1 MRKRLKEYAE
11 LAIKIGVNV
20 QKDQIVSISAPIHSI
35 EFVRELSKVA
45 YERGAREVVYNWS
58 DDQLTLMKFQKATD
72 KAFEKFPKWEA
83 DRLNYLADEGACFLN
98 VISPDPELL
107 KDVDVK
113 RVANWS
119 KVRSEAVKEYYEK
132 VLSDKNSWSIVAL
145 PCEAW
150 ATKVF
155 PEVSNEEAMDKL
167 MEMILDICRIDGK
180 AISNWEQ
187 HNKNLTEKVKI
198 LNEKKFTAFHYKSEG
213 TDLMVG
219 MSKKQVWKAG
229 EAVTTDGIVFNP
241 NLPTEEVFSLPDK
254 NKVDGIL
261 ASKLPLNYNGNIID
275 NFTLTFEKGKVVK
288 FTAEKGY
295 EVLEGLLNTDDGA
308 RYLGEIALVP
318 VDSPISNTNTLFY
331 NTLFDEN
338 ASCHFAF
345 GAAYKNCIEGS
356 EKMTKEELEAEGVND
371 SLVHVDFMVGSKDL
385 SIDGIEE
392 NGDRT
397 PIFRNGNWVI

>member
-1 MRKRLKEYAE
+1 MRKKMEEYAE
-11 LAIKIGVNV
+11 LAIKTGVNV
-20 QKDQIVSISAPIHSI
+20 QKDQIVSINAPMHAL
-35 EFVRELSKVA
+35 EFVRELTKIA

-58 DDQLTLMKFQKATD
+58 DDQLTLMRFQKAND
-72 KAFEKFPKWEA
+72 KAFEEFPKWDA
-83 DRLNYLADEGACFLN
+83 DRLNDLADKGACFLN

-107 KDVDVK
+107 KDVDAK

-119 KVRSEAVKEYYEK
+119 KVRSQAIKGYYEK
-132 VLSDKNSWSIVAL
+132 VLSDKNAWSIVAV

-155 PEVSNEEAMDKL
+155 PETSKEKAMDKL
-167 MEMILDICRIDGK
+167 MEMILDMCRVDGD
-180 AISNWEQ
+180 AISNWDQ
-187 HNKNLTEKVKI
+187 HNKNLTEKVNI

-219 MSKKQVWKAG
+219 MSKKQLWKAG
-229 EAVTTDGIVFNP
+229 ASTTTGGVVFNP
-241 NLPTEEVFSLPDK
+241 NLPTEEVFSLPNK
-254 NKVDGIL
+254 NKVNGTL

-275 NFTLTFEKGKVVK
+275 NFTLTFEKGKVVE

-295 EVLEGLLNTDDGA
+295 EVLEGLLNTDEGA
-308 RYLGEIALVP
+308 RYLGEIALVQ

-345 GAAYKNCIEGS
+345 GSAYKSCIEGA
-356 EKMTKEELEAEGVND
+356 ENMTKEELEAEGVND
-371 SLVHVDFMVGSKDL
+371 SLVHVDFMVGSEDL

-392 NGDRT
+392 DGTIT
-397 PIFRNGNWVI
+397 PIFRDGNWAI